1 MKKERNFLGRYSSKC
16 KYPRRGEE
24 TSVSQ
29 KGGSLCC
36 TQGDEG
42 EFGKTQVQ
50 RWKRS
55 GSAVV
60 RISLLPTPHHAPDE
74 ALIRSTVLDSAAV

>member
-1 MKKERNFLGRYSSKC
+1 MQISSAWGGDERVPERGESVL
-16 KYPRRGEE
+16 YPR
-24 TSVSQ
+24 
-29 KGGSLCC
+29 
-36 TQGDEG
+36 DEG